1 MDFLTEVDKLVQL
14 IECPIFTCK
23 RAPSGREPV
32 EPGSESGSLPLGRE
46 GARAGAQGR
55 FWNFRNVRMGGQG
68 SGGRLE
74 RGIRTCL
81 CAGKNHLGPA
91 RRLSRVLSPA
101 PRSQPLVPAEQSRHT
116 PAADRQALSVTPGLS
131 MQEGQLA
138 LVSVALGALPH
149 PVPAPQS
156 RRLGMQP
163 ACLQCGSEAGRQP
176 C

>member
-14 IECPIFTCK
+14 IECPIFTCEHV
-23 RAPSGREPV
+23 PSCREPA

-46 GARAGAQGR
+46 AGWAGAQGR
-55 FWNFRNVRMGGQG
+55 FWHFRNVRMGGRG

-74 RGIRTCL
+74 WGIRTCL
-81 CAGKNHLGPA
+81 CSGRTHLGPA

-101 PRSQPLVPAEQSRHT
+101 PRSQPLVPAEQSRHP
-116 PAADRQALSVTPGLS
+116 PAADGQALSVTPRLS
-131 MQEGQLA
+131 MQEGQPA
-138 LVSVALGALPH
+138 RVSVAVGALPH

-156 RRLGMQP
+156 RQLGMQP
-163 ACLQCGSEAGRQP
+163 ACLQCGSEAGQQP